1 MPVYT
6 GDIKG
11 TSYEKNAD
19 SEDETITATSE
30 TIAGNERS
38 SQIMN
43 PFGFLS
49 RPVPGT
55 KGVFV
60 NQAGGAICLGSSLEA
75 LEKIADLAEGASIVF
90 SVSGGSIKGQVLV
103 DADGLMEIKNDVANL
118 KDLIDGLI
126 DSILDLQVLD
136 PGGTGPGNWPLT
148 AASTLAI
155 TTAKTDFETLLK

>member
-1 MPVYT
+1 MSVYT
-6 GDIKG
+6 GDIKA

-19 SEDETITATSE
+19 SEEETITATSE

-55 KGVFV
+55 KGVFMDH
-60 NQAGGAICLGSSLEA
+60 AGGAMCLGSSLEA
-75 LEKIADLAEGASIVF
+75 LEKIADLAEGAAMQF

-103 DADGLMEIKNDVANL
+103 DADGLLEIKNDVSNL

-126 DSILDLQVLD
+126 DSILDLKIVIASGSSSGQWPLD
-136 PGGTGPGNWPLT
+136 PGSIT
-148 AASTLAI
+148 AI
-155 TTAKTDFETLLK
+155 TAKKTEFETLLK